1 MTSKHQIYILVG
13 TALIVFIVYA
23 VTNFNIN
30 ISPKNSQN
38 TAPTQVKAAQDNQS
52 DDMSDHHKP
61 KPSDSTVFNNL
72 VGKTAPDFTLESFD
86 GKKYTLGSLKGK
98 NVLLFFNEG
107 LMCYP
112 ACWNQ
117 VTAFGS
123 DTEFSKKNTVVLNIN
138 VDPKDEWK
146 KAYDKMPELA
156 RATVLIDTDR
166 SVSQTYGVLT
176 LPSSMH
182 RGQFP
187 GHSYVIVDKDGIIRF
202 TQDDD
207 QMAVRNKELLS
218 EIDKL

>member
-1 MTSKHQIYILVG
+1 MTSKHQIYILIA
-13 TALIVFIVYA
+13 TAVIVFIVYLGS
-23 VTNFNIN
+23 NLNIS
-30 ISPKNSQN
+30 ISPKNTQN
-38 TAPTQVKAAQDNQS
+38 STPTVASAKTQTAN

-72 VGKTAPDFTLESFD
+72 VGKKAPDFTLESFD
-86 GKKYTLGSLKGK
+86 GTKYALGELKGK

-117 VTAFGS
+117 VAAFGA
-123 DTEFSKKNTVVLNIN
+123 DIEFKKKNTVVLNIN

-156 RATVLIDTDR
+156 KATVLLDTNR

-187 GHSYVIVDKDGIIRF
+187 GHSYVVVDKEGIIRF
-202 TQDDD
+202 ARDDE